1 MYNRIP
7 KANMLTRYLY
17 GDGVTGQQERMI
29 RDKRK
34 TLSRALLY
42 SYQAALVKKLYDD
55 KDTIERRALINPD
68 KIKQDYDEKLF
79 QLDLKVIL
87 RLEIF
92 FSGWVQILIG

>member
-68 KIKQDYDEKLF
+68 KTK
-79 QLDLKVIL
+79 
-87 RLEIF
+87 
-92 FSGWVQILIG
+92 

>member
-55 KDTIERRALINPD
+55 KDTIERRALNRIMM
-68 KIKQDYDEKLF
+68 KKLF
-79 QLDLKVIL
+79 QLGLKVIL
-87 RLEIF
+87 KLEIF

>member
-1 MYNRIP
+1 MSKNEYLDAMYNRIP

-55 KDTIERRALINPD
+55 KVLTKEEYEKEKD
-68 KIKQDYDEKLF
+68 KILNG
-79 QLDLKVIL
+79 LN
-87 RLEIF
+87 
-92 FSGWVQILIG
+92 

>member
-1 MYNRIP
+1 MSKNEYLDAMYNRIP

-55 KDTIERRALINPD
+55 KVLTKEEYEKEKN
-68 KIKQDYDEKLF
+68 KILNG
-79 QLDLKVIL
+79 LN
-87 RLEIF
+87 
-92 FSGWVQILIG
+92 